1 MRRKNLIEKNP
12 IVKVKPP
19 KKSIEDKL
27 KKVYNKGMKIK
38 GAIYGAWND
47 KNDPYQINRDKHAVM
62 FYEAV
67 RKRDKVLEINVISKN
82 TGFSKVDIEKIYNHV
97 FITEHNL
104 NGKMQR
110 FAPDYNMAESWR
122 RLREG
127 KDIQEH
133 DIVLLQHELMELN
146 LMNNKKLNYFEA
158 HNITQEKYNYEEAL
172 VKWFKK
178 GGIKS

>member
-1 MRRKNLIEKNP
+1 M
-12 IVKVKPP
+12 KVP

-27 KKVYNKGMKIK
+27 KKVYNKDTEIK

-47 KNDPYQINRDKHAVM
+47 KNDPYQIKWDKHAAI
-62 FYEAV
+62 FYKAV
-67 RKRDKVLEINVISKN
+67 RKRDKVLEINAISKN

-110 FAPDYNMAESWR
+110 FAPDYNMSESWR

-133 DIVLLQHELMELN
+133 DIILLRHELMELN
-146 LMNNKKLNYFEA
+146 LMKNKKLNYFEA
-158 HNITQEKYNYEEAL
+158 HNITQEKYNYQQAL
-172 VKWFKK
+172 DEWLKK
-178 GGIKS
+178 GGI

>member
-1 MRRKNLIEKNP
+1 M
-12 IVKVKPP
+12 
-19 KKSIEDKL
+19 IEDKC
-27 KKVYNKGMKIK
+27 KKVYNKDMKIK

-47 KNDPYQINRDKHAVM
+47 ENDPYQTKRDEHAVK

-67 RKRDKVLEINVISKN
+67 RKRNKVLEIEVIAKN
-82 TGFSKVDIEKIYNHV
+82 TGFSKIDIEKIYNHI

-104 NGKMQR
+104 KGKIQR

-127 KDIQEH
+127 TNIQEH
-133 DIVLLQHELMELN
+133 DIILLQHELMELN
-146 LMNNKKLNYFEA
+146 LMNNNKLDYYTA
-158 HNITQEKYNYEEAL
+158 HNITQEKHNYQQAL
-172 VKWFKK
+172 VEWLKLKE

>member
-82 TGFSKVDIEKIYNHV
+82 TGFSKVDIEKIYNHI

-104 NGKMQR
+104 SGKMQR
-110 FAPDYNMAESWR
+110 FTPDYNMAESWR

-127 KDIQEH
+127 KNIQEH
-133 DIVLLQHELMELN
+133 DIILLQHELMESN
-146 LMNNKKLNYFEA
+146 LMTTGKLDYFEA
-158 HNITQEKYNYEEAL
+158 RNITQEKYNYQQAL
-172 VKWFKK
+172 VKWFKE